1 MHNKKNYCVAAFA
14 LSAGLATPV
23 YAEPLV
29 FKEGNWA
36 INPYGIL
43 DLSLQGGKFT
53 DDHPGH
59 TMVSD
64 GNLQASRIGL
74 KIDYKLG
81 DSGYGL
87 RAFGERGLVL
97 RNIWRTGYN
106 EGKISTNR
114 GYGAGVTGP
123 FGSVDVGS
131 LYMPIYWVFLDS
143 DVALYG
149 LSNMASIMSLEHTTT
164 LGKSGTGGFYDTTV
178 RYRSPEVRGFSTELG
193 YSYGNSDIQDGP
205 NQNRTSGFNVRYRDG
220 DSKLGYGYNHHDSA
234 PSLTTGE
241 TYAQNTHVVTGTY
254 RLGGVLWGANYVYS
268 DRDSDARWFASAQ
281 MINAR
286 ITFGPGDVT
295 LGVSHRIEAEGA
307 RAWATHAGYLY
318 SLHTDT
324 QLYTYVSHIVNNGD
338 STQGFALLSESY
350 PSVPKGY
357 DPWAMTVGIRWG
369 F

>member
-1 MHNKKNYCVAAFA
+1 MHNNKNYCVAAFA
-14 LSAGLATPV
+14 LSAVLASPV

-29 FKEGNWA
+29 FKEGNWS

-193 YSYGNSDIQDGP
+193 YSYGNSDVQDGP

-220 DSKLGYGYNHHDSA
+220 DTKLGYGYNHHDSA

-268 DRDSDARWFASAQ
+268 DPDSDARWFASAQ

-318 SLHTDT
+318 SLNTDT
-324 QLYTYVSHIVNNGD
+324 QLYTYVSHIVNNSD